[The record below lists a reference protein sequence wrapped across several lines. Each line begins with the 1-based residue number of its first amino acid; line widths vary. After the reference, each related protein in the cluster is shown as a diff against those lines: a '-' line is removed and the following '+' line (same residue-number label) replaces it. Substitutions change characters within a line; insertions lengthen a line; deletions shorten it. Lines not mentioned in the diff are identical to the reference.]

1 VLGFGAPINRIAR
14 HDVRKKDCHVGYKE
28 SLGVWLPEPLFALS
42 GEVAVT
48 GQSLLAV
55 SGQIL
60 LAANSDV

>member
-14 HDVRKKDCHVGYKE
+14 HDVGKKCHVGHKE
-28 SLGVWLPEPLFALS
+28 PLALWLPEPLFALN